1 MYPEQNILKP
11 NTLRQSVTFFELFV
25 FYLDHLRRI
34 FKSLMK
40 ADKHCSMFV
49 QNKPHSPHQVDMLH
63 KLYIANAGSLLAKKD
78 YDQNLPFRSKIFPVT
93 ESPDAHTCNNSYI
106 ISYTIELPI
115 G

>member
-1 MYPEQNILKP
+1 
-11 NTLRQSVTFFELFV
+11 
-25 FYLDHLRRI
+25 
-34 FKSLMK
+34 
-40 ADKHCSMFV
+40 MFV
-49 QNKPHSPHQVDMLH
+49 QNKPNSPHQVDMLH